1 MTFVTVTET
10 GNAIMTGKEV
20 CGSSWAPLMGPWPL
34 SCLEDLQSIQSLQR
48 ESRAEKPFR
57 VT

>member
-34 SCLEDLQSIQSLQR
+34 SCLEDL
-48 ESRAEKPFR
+48 
-57 VT
+57 